1 MGLTVKKDRT
11 VHVRAPFWLSS
22 SEVIRMVS
30 GKASWIRSRQQALEK
45 EQVLPPSG
53 PELNRIKKQAELK
66 FHTIASPWV
75 EHFREQ
81 YNVSPKRWTIRN
93 MNTRWGSC
101 SKSTG
106 RITLNLKLFY
116 KPDACIEYIIV
127 HELCHLIHP
136 DHGKKLLC
144 LAAKG
149 ASGLESKKKTIKSL
163 TLCHYDIQRGQ
174 L

>member
-1 MGLTVKKDRT
+1 VGLTVKKDRT

-136 DHGKKLLC
+136 DHGKNFYALL
-144 LAAKG
+144 
-149 ASGLESKKKTIKSL
+149 
-163 TLCHYDIQRGQ
+163 QRELPDWKVRRKQ
-174 L
+174 LKA